1 MTDADPKLLAEM
13 RLALLGEYGAE
24 AAYRSLGRRVTDREL
39 RDLLGRLVEEER
51 AQAERLAALMRAL
64 GGKPPRGSLRR
75 RLAARALVGATRVTG
90 PRFALRVCREAEET
104 AARWY
109 REYANHLA
117 RTGNLA
123 AARECEELRA
133 VKERHARLLGPFVAA
148 MGDG

>member
-1 MTDADPKLLAEM
+1 M

-24 AAYRSLGRRVTDREL
+24 EAYRALARRAPEGEL

-51 AQAERLAALMRAL
+51 AQAERLVVLMRTL

-75 RLAARALVGATRVTG
+75 RLAARLLVGATFLTG
-90 PRFALRVCREAEET
+90 PRLALRVCREAELT

-117 RTGNLA
+117 RTGEFG
-123 AARECEELRA
+123 AARECEDLRA

-148 MGDG
+148 LGGEI